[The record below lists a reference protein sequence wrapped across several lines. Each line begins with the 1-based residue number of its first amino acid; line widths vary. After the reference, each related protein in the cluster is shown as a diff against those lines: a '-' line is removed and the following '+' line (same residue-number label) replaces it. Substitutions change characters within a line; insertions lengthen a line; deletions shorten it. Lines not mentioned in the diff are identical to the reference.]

1 MIMKKVYTYMMAAA
15 VAILAA
21 GCAKETAP
29 EASVSEGVVF
39 EASISDADAKAVL
52 RPGKTASK
60 VEWTKDDKVGVY
72 AGTAYYEYKA
82 DKSAASSTLSPVG
95 ASSLASEYYAV
106 YPYDA
111 TATLAGGV
119 ITTTLPSEQTAALES
134 FSYHLAVAHSESLTL
149 NFKNVCGLFV
159 ADVTEPGVVTKIE
172 IKGNSN
178 EDLAGKIAIT
188 VADTPSWRVV
198 EGSKVVSVSAPE
210 GKTLQVGSYYM
221 AILPQEF
228 AAGVTVTAYYKD
240 GTTFVKN
247 VQDKVTV
254 AASGLVGGKIA
265 SGEWVMET
273 KLTGLG
279 NNPQDMI
286 LDSDGN
292 FWVTRRS
299 GVHGIYKYTIAD
311 NKYTLFSK
319 TSDLL
324 KDSHPWGAYAHNGTL
339 YFAAKAVGKIL
350 KCDAQGNITQF
361 PVNGQTL
368 SNPMKVLVDDSGN
381 VYILCRAAASKVYK
395 VKNGDVLATYALPAG
410 GTYGYEFMCFN
421 VDKTKILTFPSD
433 AGKIMQIDLSN
444 GEIVQVAGTGTKHSN
459 INNYTDG
466 MAGNPMTATLGQC
479 DGAICDA
486 NGIIYFTDSAAG
498 KTIRMFEPGPNGDY
512 SKGTIRTI
520 VGTPYVNT
528 VLNYPNGIALAA
540 DGKTLYYAENSGQI
554 RKVSYVKNE

>member
-1 MIMKKVYTYMMAAA
+1 MKKVYTYMMAAA

-39 EASISDADAKAVL
+39 EASLSETIDAKAIL
-52 RPGKTASK
+52 IPGKTSSK
-60 VEWTKDDKVGVY
+60 VQWEKGDQVGIY
-72 AGTAYYEYKA
+72 AGSAYYQYKA
-82 DKSAASSTLSPVG
+82 DKSDASSTLSPVG
-95 ASSLASEYYAV
+95 ASSLATEYYAV

-111 TATLAGGV
+111 AATLAGGV

-198 EGSKVVSVSAPE
+198 EGSKVVSISAPE
-210 GKTLQVGSYYM
+210 GNTLQVGPYYM
-221 AILPQEF
+221 AVLPQEF

-311 NKYTLFSK
+311 NKYTLLSK

-350 KCDAQGNITQF
+350 KCDAQGNITQYL
-361 PVNGQTL
+361 VNGQAL
-368 SNPMKVLVDDSGN
+368 SNPMKVLVDDSEN
-381 VYILCRAAASKVYK
+381 VYILCRTQPSKVYK
-395 VKNGDVLATYALPAG
+395 VKDGSVLATYTLPNHGA
-410 GTYGYEFMCFN
+410 YGFEFMCFN
-421 VDKTKILTFPSD
+421 VDKSKILAFPSD
-433 AGKIMQIDLSN
+433 AGRIMQIDLSN
-444 GEIVQVAGTGTKHSN
+444 GEIVQVAGTGTKHSSVS
-459 INNYTDG
+459 NYTDG
-466 MAGNPMTATLGQC
+466 TAGNPMTTTLGQC
-479 DGAICDA
+479 EGAICDA
-486 NGIIYFTDSAAG
+486 DGVIYFTDAAAG
-498 KTIRMFEPGPNGDY
+498 KTIRMFIPDANGDY

-520 VGTPYVNT
+520 VGTPYDKT
-528 VLNYPNGIALAA
+528 VLDYPNGIALAA
-540 DGKTLYYAENSGQI
+540 DGKTLYYAENAGQI